1 MTDQFQKSSDFWEDF
16 TALIERLDLAN
27 RRIPWNDPDIKKH
40 GIIHLVERKELEK
53 ELTGIRD
60 RYANTFEDL
69 IAEHDPDL
77 RKINRHVEIERYSNE
92 KRALDTVTDNTLG

>member
-1 MTDQFQKSSDFWEDF
+1 MTDQFQKSMDFWEGF

-27 RRIPWNDPDIKKH
+27 RHIPWDDPDIRKH
-40 GIIHLVERKELEK
+40 GIIHLVERMELEK

-60 RYANTFEDL
+60 RYADTFEDL

-77 RKINRHVEIERYSNE
+77 HTINRHVEIERYPNE
-92 KRALDTVTDNTLG
+92 KRPLDSITDNAIG